1 MSAQAGFSD
10 EVAAPT
16 VSLRAAGRYA
26 VVWRL
31 HFYAGLLCIPFVLW
45 LALTG
50 SLYLFTPQINSW
62 IDRRFDRLEVG
73 GPPAAPSAQVK
84 AALAAVEGSVLNAY
98 EVPAGPQSAVRV
110 LLGRGKEL
118 FRVYVHPRTLDVLKV
133 TSEDSRLTRLLFYLH
148 GELLLGRP
156 GSMMVEFAASW
167 AVVMIL
173 TGYYLWWPRAGRGVA
188 GLLYPRLSLRGRLFW
203 RDLHAVAGTWVS
215 LFTLFLLISGL
226 PWATSWGGMLKD
238 LRQAG
243 SQVVV
248 RQDWTIGSNSEE
260 AERIEASKQA
270 GHAHHGGG
278 GGGAALSASGYGALD
293 RLLPVVAPLDLAAP
307 ALISPPSA
315 LNASWTARSEAR
327 NRPLRQTLELDG
339 ATGTVTSRKIF
350 AEWPLIDRLVGYGV
364 AIHEGQM
371 FGWINQA
378 LGVFTALGL
387 IVVSVSGFV
396 MWRKRRPAGRLGAP
410 PARQG
415 LTSMPLLVIGL
426 LALGILLPL
435 LGASMLIVLAFDRWI
450 LPRLPTLAR
459 YLGTDERAA

>member
-1 MSAQAGFSD
+1 MPRPASKRPQPEIYLRADQNVAYRYVAEMLADASQGRPEQDRLRQRARAMSAQAGFSD

-50 SLYLFTPQINSW
+50 SLYLFTPQIDSW

-84 AALAAVEGSVLNAY
+84 AALAAVEGSVLYAY

-110 LLGRGKEL
+110 LLDGARNFFASMCIL
-118 FRVYVHPRTLDVLKV
+118 APSTYSKV
-133 TSEDSRLTRLLFYLH
+133 TSENSRLTRLLFYLH

-156 GSMMVEFAASW
+156 GSMMVEFAASC
-167 AVVMIL
+167 AVAVMIL

-248 RQDWTIGSNSEE
+248 RQDWTIGSDWRRPSGSRPASRPVTPITAAAA
-260 AERIEASKQA
+260 AEP
-270 GHAHHGGG
+270 HC
-278 GGGAALSASGYGALD
+278 
-293 RLLPVVAPLDLAAP
+293 
-307 ALISPPSA
+307 
-315 LNASWTARSEAR
+315 
-327 NRPLRQTLELDG
+327 
-339 ATGTVTSRKIF
+339 
-350 AEWPLIDRLVGYGV
+350 
-364 AIHEGQM
+364 
-371 FGWINQA
+371 
-378 LGVFTALGL
+378 
-387 IVVSVSGFV
+387 
-396 MWRKRRPAGRLGAP
+396 RRPAM
-410 PARQG
+410 ARSIACCPS
-415 LTSMPLLVIGL
+415 LR
-426 LALGILLPL
+426 
-435 LGASMLIVLAFDRWI
+435 RWTW
-450 LPRLPTLAR
+450 LHRR
-459 YLGTDERAA
+459 

>member
-1 MSAQAGFSD
+1 
-10 EVAAPT
+10 
-16 VSLRAAGRYA
+16 
-26 VVWRL
+26 
-31 HFYAGLLCIPFVLW
+31 
-45 LALTG
+45 
-50 SLYLFTPQINSW
+50 
-62 IDRRFDRLEVG
+62 
-73 GPPAAPSAQVK
+73 
-84 AALAAVEGSVLNAY
+84 
-98 EVPAGPQSAVRV
+98 
-110 LLGRGKEL
+110 
-118 FRVYVHPRTLDVLKV
+118 
-133 TSEDSRLTRLLFYLH
+133 
-148 GELLLGRP
+148 
-156 GSMMVEFAASW
+156 
-167 AVVMIL
+167 
-173 TGYYLWWPRAGRGVA
+173 
-188 GLLYPRLSLRGRLFW
+188 
-203 RDLHAVAGTWVS
+203 VAGTWVS

-226 PWATSWGGMLKD
+226 PWAASWGGMLKD

-248 RQDWTIGSNSEE
+248 RQDWTIGSDSEE

-327 NRPLRQTLELDG
+327 NRPLRETLELDG

-435 LGASMLIVLAFDRWI
+435 LGASMLTVLAFDRWI